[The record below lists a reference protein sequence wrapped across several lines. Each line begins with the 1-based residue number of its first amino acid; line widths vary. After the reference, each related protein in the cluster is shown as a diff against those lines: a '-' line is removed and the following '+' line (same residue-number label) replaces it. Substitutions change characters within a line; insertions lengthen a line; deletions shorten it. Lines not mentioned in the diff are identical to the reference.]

1 MPALTPPDKRGT
13 KPALIFFY
21 RLSHRNSLSFRPLR
35 LHLSAH
41 PSLPHPVP
49 VSKPRIL
56 IVTPEITYL
65 PDGMGNMAQRMH
77 AKAGGLADV
86 SASLVS
92 ALFQLGAD
100 VHVALP
106 NYRQMFN
113 TDVFEIF
120 SHELETMRKA
130 LPEERIHL
138 AEDRIFYYRDSVYSS
153 YGGENP
159 RIALAFQREVLNN
172 IIPRVRPD
180 LIHCNDWMTGL
191 IPAAARRFRIPT
203 LFTVHNIH
211 TEKMTLEGIESSGI
225 DAAQFW
231 NHLFFSTNPWNY
243 ETARSRAPVDLL
255 ASGIFA
261 AHYINSVSPSFL
273 DEVADGQHPFV
284 PDAVRWEIKN
294 KRDAG
299 CAVGI
304 LNAPDESYNPST
316 DEALPVKYNADNF
329 LEGKHA
335 AKRLLQEK
343 TGLRRDENAPLLF
356 WPSRL
361 DPVQKGP
368 QLLTEILYQTLM
380 DYEGENLQLAVVAN
394 GEFQRHFHD
403 IVRHH
408 ALHKRVTVCNFNES
422 LSRIAYAASDF
433 TLMPS
438 RFEPC
443 GLPQMVAPIY
453 GSLTIA
459 HNTGGLRD
467 TVHHLN
473 GDASHGNGFLF
484 DNFDACGL
492 RWGID
497 RALDFYM
504 RPAAEKQIV
513 IDRVMRESLQ
523 QFNHAETA
531 RRYFE
536 IYEAMLQRPLL
547 VEDEPAE
554 SAPAPVP
561 KPRARARARNGKKAK
576 V

>member
-1 MPALTPPDKRGT
+1 V
-13 KPALIFFY
+13 I
-21 RLSHRNSLSFRPLR
+21 
-35 LHLSAH
+35 
-41 PSLPHPVP
+41 
-49 VSKPRIL
+49 KPRIL

-113 TDVFEIF
+113 TDVFHIVAQ
-120 SHELETMRKA
+120 ELETMRRA

-191 IPAAARRFRIPT
+191 IPAAARRFRIPC

-231 NHLFFSTNPWNY
+231 NQLYYSTDPYNY
-243 ETARSRAPVDLL
+243 ETARPRAPVDLL

-261 AHYINSVSPSFL
+261 AHYINTVSPTFL
-273 DEVADGQHPFV
+273 NEVADGHHAFV

-304 LNAPDESYNPST
+304 LNAPDESYNPFT
-316 DEALPVKYNADNF
+316 DSALPLKYNAANF
-329 LEGKHA
+329 IEGKLA
-335 AKRLLQEK
+335 AKSLLQEK
-343 TGLRRDENAPLLF
+343 TGLRHDGNAPLLF

-368 QLLTEILYQTLM
+368 QLMTDILFQTLS
-380 DYEGENLQLAVVAN
+380 DYDDTGLQLAVVAN
-394 GEFQRHFHD
+394 GEYQRHFHD

-408 ALHKRVTVCNFNES
+408 ALQSRVTVCNFNEN
-422 LSRIAYAASDF
+422 LSRLAYAASDF

-467 TVHHLN
+467 TVQPLAAD
-473 GDASHGNGFLF
+473 GSHGNGFLF
-484 DNFDACGL
+484 DYFDGAGL

-497 RALDFYM
+497 RALDFYGQPPD
-504 RPAAEKQIV
+504 RRQSTIA
-513 IDRVMRESLQ
+513 RVMRESLSA
-523 QFNHAETA
+523 FNHAETA

-536 IYEAMLQRPLL
+536 IYEAMLQRPL
-547 VEDEPAE
+547 VVNDEVAVSEPK
-554 SAPAPVP
+554 SALRPPSRQ
-561 KPRARARARNGKKAK
+561 RARKKTKA
-576 V
+576 